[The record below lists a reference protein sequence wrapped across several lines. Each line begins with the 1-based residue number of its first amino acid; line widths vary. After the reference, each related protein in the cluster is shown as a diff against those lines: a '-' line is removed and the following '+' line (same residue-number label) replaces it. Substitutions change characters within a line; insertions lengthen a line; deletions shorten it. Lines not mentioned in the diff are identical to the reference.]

1 MTWRPL
7 TLTTPTLTSESS
19 SKPIPLPRI
28 PICAWPHCPSI
39 TQPDL
44 QEGSPPCLLL
54 LTTSSPTCRSPG
66 PTPPALYPPLC
77 PHGPYP
83 GPGLLLSPW
92 IITPASSPAS
102 PLHPSPTWP
111 QTGLSSPRS
120 DLAPLLLIA
129 PPMAPQHP
137 GQHQAPQ
144 PGSPGLCILFSHI
157 LGVSAC
163 ESSVPV
169 LYQPVDLH

>member
-54 LTTSSPTCRSPG
+54 LTTSSPTCRSAG
-66 PTPPALYPPLC
+66 PTPPAFYPPLC

-137 GQHQAPQ
+137 GTASGPSAWQ
-144 PGSPGLCILFSHI
+144 PRPLHTLQPHSWCISL
-157 LGVSAC
+157 
-163 ESSVPV
+163 
-169 LYQPVDLH
+169 